1 MEGRRKRKNLGGIPT
16 ASMSDVAFLLL
27 VFFLSTTKFDIKKGL
42 GINLPAA
49 SELATDKVK
58 VDPCNITKIWIN
70 KEGEIRLIRKCEK
83 QGINVDEEIP
93 MNNIQSVIKGIVTS
107 NPDMVISL
115 KTDRKSKYKYMV
127 QVLDKLQAAG
137 AEKISLSTN

>member
-1 MEGRRKRKNLGGIPT
+1 MLRRKRKDLGGIPT

-42 GINLPAA
+42 GIVLPAV
-49 SELATDKVK
+49 SDGTQKKVK
-58 VDPCNITKIWIN
+58 LKDDNLTKIWID
-70 KEGEIRLIRKCEK
+70 KDGIITLISGGNER
-83 QGINVDEEIP
+83 VVP
-93 MNNIQSVIKGIVTS
+93 MNELQKIIHKIVKD

-115 KTDRKSKYKYMV
+115 KTDRKSKYQYMV
-127 QVLDKLQAAG
+127 KVLDKLQASG

>member
-1 MEGRRKRKNLGGIPT
+1 MLRRKRKDLGGIPT

-42 GINLPAA
+42 GIILPAV
-49 SELATDKVK
+49 SDGTQKKVK
-58 VDPCNITKIWIN
+58 LKDENLTKIWIDKDGN
-70 KEGEIRLIRKCEK
+70 ITLKSGGNEQI
-83 QGINVDEEIP
+83 VP
-93 MNNIQSVIKGIVTS
+93 MNELQKMINQIVKN

-115 KTDRKSKYKYMV
+115 KTDRKSKYQYMV
-127 QVLDKLQAAG
+127 MVLDKLQAAG

>member
-1 MEGRRKRKNLGGIPT
+1 MLRRKRKDLGGIPT

-42 GINLPAA
+42 GIVLPAV
-49 SELATDKVK
+49 SDGTQKKVK
-58 VDPCNITKIWIN
+58 LKDDNLTKIWID
-70 KEGEIRLIRKCEK
+70 KD
-83 QGINVDEEIP
+83 GIITLKSGGDEQVVP
-93 MNNIQSVIKGIVTS
+93 MNKLQQTIHQIVKD

-115 KTDRKSKYKYMV
+115 KTDRKSKYQYMV
-127 QVLDKLQAAG
+127 QVLDKLQASG

>member
-1 MEGRRKRKNLGGIPT
+1 MLRRKRKDLGGIPT

-42 GINLPAA
+42 GIVLPAV
-49 SELATDKVK
+49 SDGTQKKVK
-58 VDPCNITKIWIN
+58 LKDENLTKIWID
-70 KEGEIRLIRKCEK
+70 KD
-83 QGINVDEEIP
+83 GIITLKSAGDENVVP
-93 MNNIQSVIKGIVTS
+93 MNELQKTIHHIVKD

-115 KTDRKSKYKYMV
+115 KTDRKSKYQYMV
-127 QVLDKLQAAG
+127 KVLDKLQAAG

>member
-1 MEGRRKRKNLGGIPT
+1 VLRRKRKDLGGIPT

-42 GINLPAA
+42 GIVLPAV
-49 SELATDKVK
+49 SDSTTKKVK
-58 VDPCNITKIWIN
+58 LKDENLSKIWIDKDGN
-70 KEGEIRLIRKCEK
+70 ITLISGGNE
-83 QGINVDEEIP
+83 QIVP
-93 MNNIQSVIKGIVTS
+93 MSELQQTIHNIVKD

-115 KTDRKSKYKYMV
+115 KTDRKSKYQYMV
-127 QVLDKLQAAG
+127 KVLDKLQASG

>member
-1 MEGRRKRKNLGGIPT
+1 MFRRKRKDTGGIPT

-49 SELATDKVK
+49 SSQAQTKAKIDPKNLTKVWIDENGAITLKTFESEELVSI
-58 VDPCNITKIWIN
+58 NQLEGKIKKI
-70 KEGEIRLIRKCEK
+70 
-83 QGINVDEEIP
+83 VA
-93 MNNIQSVIKGIVTS
+93 NN
-107 NPDMVISL
+107 PEMVISL
-115 KTDRKSKYKYMV
+115 KTDRKSKYQYMV
-127 QVLDKLQAAG
+127 NALDKLQAAG

>member
-1 MEGRRKRKNLGGIPT
+1 MNLSRKRKNLGGIPT
-16 ASMSDVAFLLL
+16 SSMSDVAFLLL

-42 GINLPAA
+42 GLVLPPA
-49 SELATDKVK
+49 SENAEKRVKLKEENVTKV
-58 VDPCNITKIWIN
+58 WIN
-70 KEGEIRLIRKCEK
+70 KDGVVAVNQKEISLAEL
-83 QGINVDEEIP
+83 EP
-93 MNNIQSVIKGIVTS
+93 TIKRIVKE

-127 QVLDKLQAAG
+127 QVLDRLQAAG

>member
-1 MEGRRKRKNLGGIPT
+1 MLRRKRKDLGGIPT

-42 GINLPAA
+42 GIVLPAA
-49 SELATDKVK
+49 SDDTTIRVRLKDENL
-58 VDPCNITKIWIN
+58 TKIWIDKDGN
-70 KEGEIRLIRKCEK
+70 ITLISGGNE
-83 QGINVDEEIP
+83 QIVP
-93 MNNIQSVIKGIVTS
+93 MNELQKMINQIVKN

-115 KTDRKSKYKYMV
+115 KTDRKSKYQYMV
-127 QVLDKLQAAG
+127 MVLDKLQAAG

>member
-1 MEGRRKRKNLGGIPT
+1 MEVRRKRKNLGGIPT

-27 VFFLSTTKFDIKKGL
+27 VFFLSTTKFDLKKGL

-49 SELATDKVK
+49 SELADKK
-58 VDPCNITKIWIN
+58 VRLKDENITKISID
-70 KEGEIRLIRKCEK
+70 KD
-83 QGINVDEEIP
+83 GIVRYKTSNMPEAEEIS
-93 MNNIQSVIKGIVTS
+93 MNNIQSVVKGIVTS

>member
-1 MEGRRKRKNLGGIPT
+1 VLRRKRKDLGGIPT

-42 GINLPAA
+42 GIVLPAVSDGTA
-49 SELATDKVK
+49 KKVK
-58 VDPCNITKIWIN
+58 LKDENLSKIWIDKDGN
-70 KEGEIRLIRKCEK
+70 ITLISGGNE
-83 QGINVDEEIP
+83 QIVP
-93 MNNIQSVIKGIVTS
+93 MSELQQTIHNIVKD

-115 KTDRKSKYKYMV
+115 KTDRKSKYQYMV
-127 QVLDKLQAAG
+127 KVLDKLQASG

>member
-1 MEGRRKRKNLGGIPT
+1 MEVRRKRKNLGGIPT

-27 VFFLSTTKFDIKKGL
+27 VFFLSTTKFDLKKGL

-49 SELATDKVK
+49 SELADKK
-58 VDPCNITKIWIN
+58 VRLKDENITKISID
-70 KEGEIRLIRKCEK
+70 KD
-83 QGINVDEEIP
+83 GIVRYKTSNMPEVEEIS

-127 QVLDKLQAAG
+127 QVLDKLQAAV

>member
-1 MEGRRKRKNLGGIPT
+1 MLRRKRKDLGGIPT

-42 GINLPAA
+42 GIVLPAA
-49 SELATDKVK
+49 SDGTQKKVK
-58 VDPCNITKIWIN
+58 LKDENLTKIWIDKDGVITLKSGGN
-70 KEGEIRLIRKCEK
+70 EQI
-83 QGINVDEEIP
+83 VP
-93 MNNIQSVIKGIVTS
+93 MNELQKKINQIVKN

-115 KTDRKSKYKYMV
+115 KTDRKSKYQYMV
-127 QVLDKLQAAG
+127 KVLDKLQAAG

>member
-1 MEGRRKRKNLGGIPT
+1 MFRRKRRDMGGIPT

-42 GINLPAA
+42 GIVLPAVA
-49 SELATDKVK
+49 QADMKKVK
-58 VDPCNITKIWIN
+58 LKDENLTKVWID
-70 KEGEIRLIRKCEK
+70 KEGQVTVISG
-83 QGINVDEEIP
+83 GIDEQVP
-93 MNNIQSVIKGIVTS
+93 MNQLEAKIRRLVTQ

-115 KTDRKSKYKYMV
+115 KTDRKSKYQFMV
-127 QVLDKLQAAG
+127 MALDKIQAAG

>member
-1 MEGRRKRKNLGGIPT
+1 VRRKRKNLGGIPT

-27 VFFLSTTKFDIKKGL
+27 VFFLSTTKFDLKKGL

-49 SELATDKVK
+49 SELADKK
-58 VDPCNITKIWIN
+58 VRLKDENITKISID
-70 KEGEIRLIRKCEK
+70 KD
-83 QGINVDEEIP
+83 GIVRYKTSNMPEAEEIS
-93 MNNIQSVIKGIVTS
+93 MNNIQSVVKGIVTS

>member
-1 MEGRRKRKNLGGIPT
+1 MFRRKRKDMGGIPT

-42 GINLPAA
+42 GIVLPAA
-49 SELATDKVK
+49 AQADMKKVK
-58 VDPCNITKIWIN
+58 LKDENLTKVWID
-70 KEGEIRLIRKCEK
+70 KEGQVTVIS
-83 QGINVDEEIP
+83 GGVDEKVP
-93 MNNIQSVIKGIVTS
+93 MNQLEAKIKRLVTQ

-115 KTDRKSKYKYMV
+115 KTDRKSKYQFMV
-127 QVLDKLQAAG
+127 MALDKIQAAG

>member
-1 MEGRRKRKNLGGIPT
+1 MFRRKRKDMGGIPT

-42 GINLPAA
+42 GIVLPAVA
-49 SELATDKVK
+49 QADMKKVK
-58 VDPCNITKIWIN
+58 LKDENLTKVWID
-70 KEGEIRLIRKCEK
+70 KEGQVTVISG
-83 QGINVDEEIP
+83 GIDEQVP
-93 MNNIQSVIKGIVTS
+93 MNQLEAMIKRLVTQ

-115 KTDRKSKYKYMV
+115 KTDRKSKYQFMV
-127 QVLDKLQAAG
+127 MALDKIQASG

>member
-1 MEGRRKRKNLGGIPT
+1 MFRRKRKDMGGIPT

-42 GINLPAA
+42 GIVLPAA
-49 SELATDKVK
+49 AQADMKKVK
-58 VDPCNITKIWIN
+58 LKDENLTKVWID
-70 KEGEIRLIRKCEK
+70 KEGQVTVIS
-83 QGINVDEEIP
+83 GGVDEQVP
-93 MNNIQSVIKGIVTS
+93 MNQLENKIKRLVTQ

-115 KTDRKSKYKYMV
+115 KTDRKSKYQFMV
-127 QVLDKLQAAG
+127 MALDKIQAAG

>member
-1 MEGRRKRKNLGGIPT
+1 VLRRKRKDLGGIPT

-42 GINLPAA
+42 GIVLPAA
-49 SELATDKVK
+49 SDDTTKRVK
-58 VDPCNITKIWIN
+58 LKDENLTKIWIDKDGVITLKSGGN
-70 KEGEIRLIRKCEK
+70 EQI
-83 QGINVDEEIP
+83 IP
-93 MNNIQSVIKGIVTS
+93 MNELQKMINQIVKN

-115 KTDRKSKYKYMV
+115 KTDRKSKYQYMV
-127 QVLDKLQAAG
+127 NVLDKLQAAG

>member
-1 MEGRRKRKNLGGIPT
+1 MLSRKRKNMGGIPT

-42 GINLPAA
+42 GLNLPAA
-49 SELATDKVK
+49 SQAAEKRVRLREE
-58 VDPCNITKIWIN
+58 NITKIWIDADGN
-70 KEGEIRLIRKCEK
+70 ITLSMVGM
-83 QGINVDEEIP
+83 EE
-93 MNNIQSVIKGIVTS
+93 QVTLSELETKIKKIVRD

-115 KTDRKSKYKYMV
+115 KTDRRSKYQNMV
-127 QVLDKLQAAG
+127 RALDKLQAAG

>member
-1 MEGRRKRKNLGGIPT
+1 MLRRKRKDLGGIPT

-42 GINLPAA
+42 GIVLPAV
-49 SELATDKVK
+49 SDGTQKKVK
-58 VDPCNITKIWIN
+58 LKDDNLTKIWID
-70 KEGEIRLIRKCEK
+70 KD
-83 QGINVDEEIP
+83 GIITLKSSGNEQVVP
-93 MNNIQSVIKGIVTS
+93 MNKLQQTIHQIVKN

-115 KTDRKSKYKYMV
+115 KTDRKSKYQYMV
-127 QVLDKLQAAG
+127 QVLDKLQASG

>member
-1 MEGRRKRKNLGGIPT
+1 VLRRKRKDLGGIPT

-42 GINLPAA
+42 GIVLPAV
-49 SELATDKVK
+49 SDGTQKKVK
-58 VDPCNITKIWIN
+58 LKDDNLTKIWID
-70 KEGEIRLIRKCEK
+70 KD
-83 QGINVDEEIP
+83 GIITLKSGGDEQVVP
-93 MNNIQSVIKGIVTS
+93 MNKLQQTIHQIVND

-115 KTDRKSKYKYMV
+115 KTDRKSKYQYMV
-127 QVLDKLQAAG
+127 MVLDKLQASG